1 MIKVFLE
8 NKDNQEFSL
17 RVEGHSEEGKDPSV
31 CATITML
38 ADQCSIVPKIIGDGC
53 IAKVERDIAYTR
65 VFIHT
70 EKTKYSSYAF
80 LTYWEILQKTLL
92 EIEKKYPDQIKIID

>member
-1 MIKVFLE
+1 MIKVFLK
-8 NKDNQEFSL
+8 NNQDQEYSL

-53 IAKVERDIAYTR
+53 IAKVKRSIAYTKVLVKAQR
-65 VFIHT
+65 GS
-70 EKTKYSSYAF
+70 YSTYAF
-80 LTYWEILQKTLL
+80 RTYWEILQATLL
-92 EIEKKYPDQIKIID
+92 EIQKKYPDQVRVIS

>member
-8 NKDNQEFSL
+8 NKQDNNFSL

-38 ADQCSIVPKIIGDGC
+38 ADQCSIVPKILGDGC
-53 IAKVERDIAYTR
+53 LAKIKRDLAYTH
-65 VFIHT
+65 VIIQT
-70 EKTKYSSYAF
+70 DKDKYSSFAF
-80 LTYWEILQKTLL
+80 LTYWKILKATLL
-92 EIEKKYPDQIKIID
+92 KIQERYPDQIRIIY